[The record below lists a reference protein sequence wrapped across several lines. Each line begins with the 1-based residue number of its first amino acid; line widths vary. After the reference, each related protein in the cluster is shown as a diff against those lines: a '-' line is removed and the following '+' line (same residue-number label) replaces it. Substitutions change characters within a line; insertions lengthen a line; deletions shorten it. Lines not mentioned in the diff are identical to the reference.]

1 MKISLV
7 LGAVLICAAS
17 AQAQH
22 ACAHGGT
29 TSNAGNGVSWSLGGQ
44 IGGATINS
52 GQQSEHHLAPHPLT
66 LSYGKNDGEYVPTT
80 YMNYDEALA
89 LGRQQLADA
98 AEATLSARV
107 TQPFANIPLG
117 DVARLLRSAKL
128 ATLEARALRTDSL
141 KLQSPAKSQQ
151 SN

>member
-1 MKISLV
+1 MKIGILIGSF
-7 LGAVLICAAS
+7 LICATS

-22 ACAHGGT
+22 ACAHGGM

-52 GQQSEHHLAPHPLT
+52 GQQSEHHLASHPLT
-66 LSYGKNDGEYVPTT
+66 LSYGRNDGEYVPTT

-98 AEATLSARV
+98 EQSARKSD
-107 TQPFANIPLG
+107 TPSLG
-117 DVARLLRSAKL
+117 EIARNLRVAKTMNLQASRVQGDSRNLEVCDLKTTNCRRL
-128 ATLEARALRTDSL
+128 
-141 KLQSPAKSQQ
+141 
-151 SN
+151 